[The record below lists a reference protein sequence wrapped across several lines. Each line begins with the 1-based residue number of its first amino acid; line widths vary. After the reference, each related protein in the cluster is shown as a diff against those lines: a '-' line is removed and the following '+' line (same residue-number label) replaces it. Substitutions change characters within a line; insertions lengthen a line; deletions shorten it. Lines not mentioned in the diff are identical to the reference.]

1 MTDTKITSRQAIMMV
16 LTVFVAHTIVSLPQN
31 LIKNTKSATII
42 NLVYVGILAILLA
55 YIIYRLLK
63 NFASLDIIDISEYLG
78 GTVFKNI
85 VGSFFIVYF
94 MVSSASLLREFCEGL
109 RIAFFPMT
117 NILFIIFPFI
127 LGMFI
132 NNNLSFGS
140 NAKTI
145 SIVFPIVLAS
155 IIFLFFANYENFA
168 FERMFPILGKGFV
181 NTFITGI
188 GNITAFG
195 GISCLYFLPPY
206 LKEPQKMK
214 KICLTSV
221 IIWLIYFIFCVSTIL
236 FMFSFFIEADKVL
249 PLYSAA
255 RYIEFGTFFQRLEAI
270 FMLIWIL
277 EVSCYVIVAN
287 RFSMSIFQK
296 MANLQEQRPLALI
309 FPIIIFGI
317 SLIPKNYAVIRF
329 FEAKVYSYMIL
340 GIVFVLGIGILILA
354 NLKKKKAGDIHEKSY

>member
-1 MTDTKITSRQAIMMV
+1 MTNAKITSKEAIMMV

-31 LIKNTKSATII
+31 LIQNTKSATIL
-42 NLVYVGILAILLA
+42 NLIFVGILAILLA

-63 NFASLDIIDISEYLG
+63 NFASLDIIDISKYLG
-78 GTVFKNI
+78 GKMFQII
-85 VGSFFIVYF
+85 VGSLFIAYF
-94 MVSSASLLREFCEGL
+94 MISSASLLREFCEGL

-117 NILFIIFPFI
+117 SIIFIIFPFI

-145 SIVFPIVLAS
+145 SIIFPIVLFS
-155 IIFLFFANYENFA
+155 ILFLFFANYKHFS

-195 GISCLYFLPPY
+195 GISCLYFIPPY
-206 LKEPQKMK
+206 LKDPKKMK

-221 IIWLIYFIFCVSTIL
+221 IVGLIYFIFCVSIIL
-236 FMFSFFIEADKVL
+236 FMFSFFIDADKVL

-287 RFSMSIFQK
+287 RFSMTIFQK
-296 MANLQEQRPLALI
+296 MANLEDQKPLALI
-309 FPIIIFGI
+309 FPLIIFGI
-317 SLIPKNYAVIRF
+317 SLIPKNYAIIRF
-329 FEAKVYSYMIL
+329 FEKEVYSYLIL
-340 GIVFVLGIGILILA
+340 GIVLILGLGILILA
-354 NLKKKKAGDIHEKSY
+354 NLKKKKSGDIHEKSY